1 MKADGTTYAA
11 SNAKFKYLWKQI
23 ADHFKNYSEK
33 LVFEGYNEMLT
44 GSDATAQWNTPNN
57 EANLDYINKY
67 AQDFVDAVRSTGG
80 KNKYRNLIVITYA
93 GSPIEKNLQKLVIPT
108 DPCGNQ
114 SHLAVEVHT
123 YAPYDWVNT
132 YNKHWT
138 AECTREITN
147 MFAMLKKYIMDQGY
161 PVVIGEYGSNG
172 KGEVTINKN
181 STHEE
186 KLEAGKQA
194 SDMTTLCKQY
204 NAAAF
209 YWMGI
214 VDGNDRKESSF
225 KWSMEEVADA
235 IVNAAK

>member
-1 MKADGTTYAA
+1 M
-11 SNAKFKYLWKQI
+11 
-23 ADHFKNYSEK
+23 
-33 LVFEGYNEMLT
+33 
-44 GSDATAQWNTPNN
+44 
-57 EANLDYINKY
+57 
-67 AQDFVDAVRSTGG
+67 
-80 KNKYRNLIVITYA
+80 
-93 GSPIEKNLQKLVIPT
+93 
-108 DPCGNQ
+108 
-114 SHLAVEVHT
+114 
-123 YAPYDWVNT
+123 NT

-147 MFAMLKKYIMDQGY
+147 IFAMLKKYIMDQGY

-172 KGEVTINKN
+172 EKEATINKN

>member
-1 MKADGTTYAA
+1 
-11 SNAKFKYLWKQI
+11 
-23 ADHFKNYSEK
+23 
-33 LVFEGYNEMLT
+33 
-44 GSDATAQWNTPNN
+44 
-57 EANLDYINKY
+57 
-67 AQDFVDAVRSTGG
+67 
-80 KNKYRNLIVITYA
+80 
-93 GSPIEKNLQKLVIPT
+93 
-108 DPCGNQ
+108 
-114 SHLAVEVHT
+114 
-123 YAPYDWVNT
+123 
-132 YNKHWT
+132 
-138 AECTREITN
+138 
-147 MFAMLKKYIMDQGY
+147 MDQGY

-172 KGEVTINKN
+172 EKEATINKN